1 MAGKW
6 NLANRSKDAQTPQH
20 LIRFGLEHEHSLRE
34 IHLACDLHHLIVR
47 YAFGF
52 GKDCQW
58 VTAERAVSEN
68 VELEKSICCHGEE
81 SLPQRSTK
89 STKWILILS
98 GFCAFLEACFLIP
111 PKEVLM
117 DLGIL
122 NTIIALVVVLLVLSL
137 LVQAIQTLVK
147 KLLKLKSRQ
156 IEGSLKDLYE
166 QVVDVPQTGTT
177 PSAPV
182 LAGFWSKL
190 KALIG
195 IKPTT
200 PAGNAADLFKE
211 KVLEQFKNIGRKTL
225 LGNAVLDSLSK
236 EDLFKVMGKL
246 ESEDFFP
253 DYVKKFQV
261 LCDQIEEL
269 RVALVDKIAKDPTLH
284 GTASTKIAEVRSIL
298 APIFNNVTAIL
309 EGNKVKPKVLF
320 ADLLRIGKL
329 DIHGLLSLFDEAQQA
344 ITKEKE
350 AATTSGNTVEV
361 AALQKLSDEL
371 AQVTRLLGDLSQNFV
386 NAVAPLRNK
395 IDQVELWFDTVTQS
409 FDERYTRHMRTA
421 SILISL
427 IVVVFLNAN
436 FFQVYRSLSRNEMQ
450 RNLVADAGAN
460 LLNDLKTA
468 QAAKANPVTSP
479 NPNASPTPT
488 PKTEEELKKDFQA
501 IDTLAGSY
509 EGFGFKP
516 LSGEQVSKFL
526 WSLGVWTKP
535 WGTWGGFRLSKET
548 RDGQEVSIWTAQ
560 DGAQWWESR
569 KENLSTLVGWA
580 IMVMLLS
587 VGAPFWQD
595 ALESLFGIKNLL
607 RQKSATQNVE
617 TQSGAGQPRE

>member
-1 MAGKW
+1 
-6 NLANRSKDAQTPQH
+6 
-20 LIRFGLEHEHSLRE
+20 
-34 IHLACDLHHLIVR
+34 
-47 YAFGF
+47 
-52 GKDCQW
+52 
-58 VTAERAVSEN
+58 
-68 VELEKSICCHGEE
+68 
-81 SLPQRSTK
+81 
-89 STKWILILS
+89 
-98 GFCAFLEACFLIP
+98 
-111 PKEVLM
+111 M

-137 LVQAIQTLVK
+137 LVQAIQTLIK

-166 QVVDVPQTGTT
+166 QVVDVPQPGTT

-190 KALIG
+190 KTRLG
-195 IKPTT
+195 LKPAT
-200 PAGNAADLFKE
+200 PGGTPADLFKE

-269 RVALVDKIAKDPTLH
+269 RVALVDKIANDPMLR

-329 DIHGLLSLFDEAQQA
+329 DIHGLLSLFNEAQQA
-344 ITKEKE
+344 INKEKE
-350 AATTSGNTVEV
+350 VATTNNNAIEV

-371 AQVTRLLGDLSQNFV
+371 SQVTRLLGDLSQNFV

-421 SILISL
+421 SIVISL
-427 IVVVFLNAN
+427 IVVIFLNAN
-436 FFQVYRSLSRNEMQ
+436 FFAVYRSLSRNEIQ

-460 LLNDLKTA
+460 LLNDLKQA
-468 QAAKANPVTSP
+468 QAAKAPTP
-479 NPNASPTPT
+479 NPNASPAPS
-488 PKTEEELKKDFQA
+488 PKTEEELRKDFQA
-501 IDTLAGSY
+501 IDTLAGTY

-516 LSGEQVSKFL
+516 LSAEQISTFL
-526 WSLGVWTKP
+526 WSTGGWTKP
-535 WGTWGGFRLSKET
+535 WGTWAGFRLSKET
-548 RDGQEVSIWTAQ
+548 KDGQEVSVWTAQ
-560 DGAQWWESR
+560 DGTQWWQSR
-569 KENLSTLVGWA
+569 KENGSTLVGWA

-607 RQKSATQNVE
+607 RQKSGTQNVE
-617 TQSGAGQPRE
+617 QQSGAGQPRE